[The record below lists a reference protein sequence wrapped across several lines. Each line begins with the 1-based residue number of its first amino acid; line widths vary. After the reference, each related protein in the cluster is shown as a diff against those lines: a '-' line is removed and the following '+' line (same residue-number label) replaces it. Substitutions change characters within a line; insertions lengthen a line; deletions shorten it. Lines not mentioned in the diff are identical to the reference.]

1 MDRNDLLAVTREHFL
16 RSFTESLQPA
26 IDRSVTAF
34 YTRADQA
41 KSSAD
46 ERRLLEA
53 RSVLTTRNAQL
64 KALAVR
70 NLEHLLNRGFQ
81 TAYSTFRQLGNAK
94 PKAATLSLVDVSAFE
109 DELRIDSITQ
119 LFRDEADE
127 ELRDL
132 NIRMALLFEQE
143 NIKEREN
150 PFRPYVMSRSI
161 GKSAEMLEVQA
172 DVTLALTDQLCES
185 LIHRISD
192 IYSGLNELLSHHG
205 IAAQLQLKIRK
216 SAEHQPTTNAG
227 ADTTGPD
234 SSSGQLRDERVQPNG
249 WVEPTLGGRQS
260 RHGSQD
266 ALSRAQAAIEAQ
278 IQAQVQAYASAQ
290 AAQKAQA
297 QQVQSQR
304 RIDRLIGWVR
314 GTHTEGGM
322 GAGGESSVAGGP
334 ASGFGRGPASGFGT
348 TANPGGS
355 TGPEMGRLNGIGG
368 TGGIA
373 DFGGAGNAEPLMSGQ
388 NQSGS
393 QASTAPAWLSTGERA
408 GGVLRRAFL
417 TGIDSVAPPREDTA
431 EFDGPATAIASAR
444 LNRSVHG
451 MMRDETPAVEQMF
464 LEDGSIRNLIMEQRP
479 QLSELTDA
487 VQERMTIDIVAMLF
501 EFILRDPEVP
511 AEVRAQLGRLQFLV
525 LKTALRDPTFFTH
538 KGHPARMLVNR
549 IGSISLSLRQV
560 DPSAKHL
567 TAEICRIVEALLADT
582 EERVEI
588 FAQML
593 DEFDQFVARE
603 LRTSDKDVERA
614 VLAMESVESRTL
626 QFARITA
633 MIADGLSILKI
644 DPKLQHFIVH
654 TWAHVVERAGR
665 SDVADSKHFRSM
677 VPDLIWS
684 IAPKV
689 VEVDRKHLLNMLPG
703 ILSTMREG
711 MTMLEW
717 DIQQQ
722 QDFLGWLIDSH
733 TRALRAI
740 NLIGTVPPLSFI
752 RNRFTAFI
760 DNTEFDVR
768 TPTDDAAAD
777 ETAKVPEFSAALLAD
792 AIREL
797 KVDIN
802 VIDDLFDTNF
812 NPIKTVADVASIS
825 KIGLS
830 AGPAA
835 NNAYLDSSIYESET
849 NGAVNAVSNESPGD
863 ISDVIARLKSGISI
877 EINLYGRPSLAKLN
891 WVSPNEAS
899 VVLTL
904 VDMPKPSI
912 ISVKLFRWLLRVG
925 RARFLEATP
934 LFERA
939 VGSLFESADE
949 LDAANEAEVVA

>member
-1 MDRNDLLAVTREHFL
+1 V
-16 RSFTESLQPA
+16 
-26 IDRSVTAF
+26 
-34 YTRADQA
+34 
-41 KSSAD
+41 K
-46 ERRLLEA
+46 
-53 RSVLTTRNAQL
+53 
-64 KALAVR
+64 
-70 NLEHLLNRGFQ
+70 
-81 TAYSTFRQLGNAK
+81 
-94 PKAATLSLVDVSAFE
+94 
-109 DELRIDSITQ
+109 
-119 LFRDEADE
+119 
-127 ELRDL
+127 
-132 NIRMALLFEQE
+132 
-143 NIKEREN
+143 
-150 PFRPYVMSRSI
+150 
-161 GKSAEMLEVQA
+161 
-172 DVTLALTDQLCES
+172 
-185 LIHRISD
+185 
-192 IYSGLNELLSHHG
+192 
-205 IAAQLQLKIRK
+205 
-216 SAEHQPTTNAG
+216 
-227 ADTTGPD
+227 
-234 SSSGQLRDERVQPNG
+234 
-249 WVEPTLGGRQS
+249 
-260 RHGSQD
+260 
-266 ALSRAQAAIEAQ
+266 
-278 IQAQVQAYASAQ
+278 
-290 AAQKAQA
+290 
-297 QQVQSQR
+297 
-304 RIDRLIGWVR
+304 
-314 GTHTEGGM
+314 
-322 GAGGESSVAGGP
+322 ESS
-334 ASGFGRGPASGFGT
+334 FGINGQ
-348 TANPGGS
+348 
-355 TGPEMGRLNGIGG
+355 NGIQQ
-368 TGGIA
+368 
-373 DFGGAGNAEPLMSGQ
+373 GNQ
-388 NQSGS
+388 
-393 QASTAPAWLSTGERA
+393 
-408 GGVLRRAFL
+408 
-417 TGIDSVAPPREDTA
+417 ID
-431 EFDGPATAIASAR
+431 G
-444 LNRSVHG
+444 
-451 MMRDETPAVEQMF
+451 
-464 LEDGSIRNLIMEQRP
+464 
-479 QLSELTDA
+479 
-487 VQERMTIDIVAMLF
+487 MTIDIVAMLF

-689 VEVDRKHLLNMLPG
+689 VEVDRKHLLSMLPG

-752 RNRFTAFI
+752 RDRFTAFI

-768 TPTDDAAAD
+768 TPADDAAAD

-797 KVDIN
+797 NVDIN

-812 NPIKTVADVASIS
+812 NPIRTVADVASIS
-825 KIGLS
+825 QIGLS

-835 NNAYLDSSIYESET
+835 NDADVDSSIYESEA
-849 NGAVNAVSNESPGD
+849 NGAVNAVSNESLGD

-939 VGSLFESADE
+939 VGSLLESADE

>member
-16 RSFTESLQPA
+16 RSFTESLQRA
-26 IDRSVTAF
+26 IDLSVTAF

-46 ERRLLEA
+46 ERRFLDA

-70 NLEHLLNRGFQ
+70 NLEQLLNRGFQ
-81 TAYSTFRQLGNAK
+81 TAYSTFRQSGNAK
-94 PKAATLSLVDVSAFE
+94 PKATKLSLVDVSAFE

-132 NIRMALLFEQE
+132 NIRVALLFEQE

-161 GKSAEMLEVQA
+161 GKSAEMLEVQP

-185 LIHRISD
+185 LIHRVSD

-216 SAEHQPTTNAG
+216 SAEHGPTTNAG
-227 ADTTGPD
+227 ADTAGPD
-234 SSSGQLRDERVQPNG
+234 SSSGQLRDERGQPG
-249 WVEPTLGGRQS
+249 GRVEPTMGARQS
-260 RHGSQD
+260 RRGSQD
-266 ALSRAQAAIEAQ
+266 ALSQAQAA

-314 GTHTEGGM
+314 GTRTEGGA
-322 GAGGESSVAGGP
+322 GAAGGP

-348 TANPGGS
+348 TANPGGL
-355 TGPEMGRLNGIGG
+355 TGPEMGEMDGLGG
-368 TGGIA
+368 TGGMA
-373 DFGGAGNAEPLMSGQ
+373 DVGGEGNADQLMSGQ

-444 LNRSVHG
+444 LNRSVHS
-451 MMRDETPAVEQMF
+451 MMLDETPAAEQMF
-464 LEDGSIRNLIMEQRP
+464 LHDGSIRNLIMEQRS

-501 EFILRDPEVP
+501 EFILRDTEVP

-689 VEVDRKHLLNMLPG
+689 IEGDRKQLLSMLPG

-711 MTMLEW
+711 MGLLEW

-752 RNRFTAFI
+752 RDRFTAFM

-768 TPTDDAAAD
+768 TPTDDTGAD
-777 ETAKVPEFSAALLAD
+777 KTAKVPEFSAALLAD

-797 KVDIN
+797 KVDID

-812 NPIKTVADVASIS
+812 NPINSVADVTSIS
-825 KIGLS
+825 ETGLS
-830 AGPAA
+830 ARPAA
-835 NNAYLDSSIYESET
+835 NDAYSDSGIYESEA
-849 NGAVNAVSNESPGD
+849 NEAVNTVSNESPGD
-863 ISDVIARLKSGISI
+863 ISDVIARLKSGVSI

-891 WVSPNEAS
+891 WVSANEAS
-899 VVLTL
+899 VVLSM
-904 VDMPKPSI
+904 VDRAQPSI

-939 VGSLFESADE
+939 VGSLLESADE
-949 LDAANEAEVVA
+949 LDAANEAEVVAQT

>member
-1 MDRNDLLAVTREHFL
+1 MDRNDLLAATREHFL
-16 RSFTESLQPA
+16 RSFTASLQPV
-26 IDRSVTAF
+26 IDRAVTILF
-34 YTRADQA
+34 TKADQA

-46 ERRLLEA
+46 ERRLLDA
-53 RSVLTTRNAQL
+53 RTVLTTRNAQL

-70 NLEHLLNRGFQ
+70 NLEQLLNRGFQ
-81 TAYSTFRQLGNAK
+81 TAYSTFRQSGATKAK
-94 PKAATLSLVDVSAFE
+94 ASTLSLVDVSTFE
-109 DELRIDSITQ
+109 DELRIDNITQ

-150 PFRPYVMSRSI
+150 PFRPYVLSRSI
-161 GKSAEMLEVQA
+161 GKAAEMLEVQS
-172 DVTLALTDQLCES
+172 DVTLAIIDQLCEC
-185 LIHRISD
+185 LIHRVSD

-216 SAEHQPTTNAG
+216 SAEHGPSTNTG
-227 ADTTGPD
+227 ADTVDPNTV
-234 SSSGQLRDERVQPNG
+234 SGQLREERERGQ
-249 WVEPTLGGRQS
+249 
-260 RHGSQD
+260 HD
-266 ALSRAQAAIEAQ
+266 AVAQAQAAIQAQAQANAHAEAQ
-278 IQAQVQAYASAQ
+278 AMMQAH
-290 AAQKAQA
+290 A

-314 GTHTEGGM
+314 GTRTASGASVGSNMQAETGNLST
-322 GAGGESSVAGGP
+322 GAGVSADP
-334 ASGFGRGPASGFGT
+334 ASGFGQA
-348 TANPGGS
+348 GGY
-355 TGPEMGRLNGIGG
+355 G
-368 TGGIA
+368 
-373 DFGGAGNAEPLMSGQ
+373 FGGATGIS
-388 NQSGS
+388 QSDGASAGGGAS
-393 QASTAPAWLSTGERA
+393 QAAPQPAPQPAPAWLSTGERA

-417 TGIDSVAPPREDTA
+417 TGIDSVAPPRDDSIG
-431 EFDGPATAIASAR
+431 FDGPATPMTSAR
-444 LNRSVHG
+444 LTRSIHSL
-451 MMRDETPAVEQMF
+451 MRDETPATEDIV
-464 LEDGSIRNLIMEQRP
+464 LADGSIRNLIMERRA

-487 VQERMTIDIVAMLF
+487 VQERMAIDIVAMLF
-501 EFILRDPEVP
+501 EFILRDTDVP

-538 KGHPARMLVNR
+538 KSHPARMLVNR

-560 DPSAKHL
+560 DPSGKHL

-582 EERVEI
+582 GEHAAI

-603 LRTSDKDVERA
+603 LRTSDEDVERA

-626 QFARITA
+626 QFARITS

-644 DPKLQHFIVH
+644 DPKLHHFIVH

-689 VEVDRKHLLNMLPG
+689 AEADRKTLIKMLPG

-711 MTMLEW
+711 MSVLEW
-717 DIQQQ
+717 DVQQQ

-733 TRALRAI
+733 TRALRAV

-752 RNRFTAFI
+752 RDRFTAFM

-768 TPTDDAAAD
+768 TPDANAGTEEAS
-777 ETAKVPEFSAALLAD
+777 KVLEFSAALLAD

-797 KVDIN
+797 KVDID
-802 VIDDLFDTNF
+802 VVDDLFDTDF
-812 NPIKTVADVASIS
+812 NPIKAANDKVGDDADSAEEMVSELQSHADEDESVADEMA
-825 KIGLS
+825 
-830 AGPAA
+830 
-835 NNAYLDSSIYESET
+835 
-849 NGAVNAVSNESPGD
+849 
-863 ISDVIARLKSGISI
+863 DVMARLKSGVAI
-877 EINLYGRPSLAKLN
+877 EINLYGRPNLAKLN

-899 VVLTL
+899 LVLTMA
-904 VDMPKPSI
+904 DRPKPSI
-912 ISVKLFRWLLRVG
+912 ISVKLFRWLLRVN
-925 RARFLEATP
+925 RARFLKTSP

-939 VGSLFESADE
+939 VGSLLETADE
-949 LDAANEAEVVA
+949 IDAANEAEQAA

>member
-16 RSFTESLQPA
+16 RAFTESLQPA

-46 ERRLLEA
+46 ERRFLEA

-70 NLEHLLNRGFQ
+70 NLEQLLNRGFQ
-81 TAYSTFRQLGNAK
+81 TAYSTFRQSGNAK

-172 DVTLALTDQLCES
+172 DVTLALTDQLCGS

-216 SAEHQPTTNAG
+216 SAEHGPTTNAG
-227 ADTTGPD
+227 ADATGPD
-234 SSSGQLRDERVQPNG
+234 SSSGQLRDERVQPDG
-249 WVEPTLGGRQS
+249 RVEPVMGGRQS
-260 RHGSQD
+260 RRGSQD
-266 ALSRAQAAIEAQ
+266 ALSQAQAAIE
-278 IQAQVQAYASAQ
+278 AQVQAYASAQ

-322 GAGGESSVAGGP
+322 GAADESSVAGGP

-348 TANPGGS
+348 TANPGGL
-355 TGPEMGRLNGIGG
+355 TGPVMDGIGG
-368 TGGIA
+368 TGGMV
-373 DFGGAGNAEPLMSGQ
+373 DFGGEGNAAPLMSGQ

-451 MMRDETPAVEQMF
+451 MMLDETPAAEQMF
-464 LEDGSIRNLIMEQRP
+464 LEDGTIRNLIMEQRP
-479 QLSELTDA
+479 KLSELTDA

-501 EFILRDPEVP
+501 EFILRDTEVP

-665 SDVADSKHFRSM
+665 SDAADSKHFRSM

-689 VEVDRKHLLNMLPG
+689 AEVDRKQLLSMLPG

-711 MTMLEW
+711 MGLLEW

-752 RNRFTAFI
+752 RDRFAAFM

-768 TPTDDAAAD
+768 IPAD
-777 ETAKVPEFSAALLAD
+777 GAGVDEVAKVPEFSAALLAD

-797 KVDIN
+797 KVDID

-812 NPIKTVADVASIS
+812 NPINSVADVTSIS
-825 KIGLS
+825 ETGLS
-830 AGPAA
+830 VSPTA
-835 NNAYLDSSIYESET
+835 NDAYSDSDIYESEA
-849 NGAVNAVSNESPGD
+849 NGAVNTVSNETPSD
-863 ISDVIARLKSGISI
+863 ISDVIARLKSGVSI

-891 WVSPNEAS
+891 WVSANEAS
-899 VVLTL
+899 VVLTM
-904 VDMPKPSI
+904 VNMPKPSI
-912 ISVKLFRWLLRVG
+912 ISVKLFLWLLRVG

-939 VGSLFESADE
+939 VGSLLESADE

>member
-46 ERRLLEA
+46 ERRFLEA

-70 NLEHLLNRGFQ
+70 NLEQLLNRGFQ
-81 TAYSTFRQLGNAK
+81 TAYSTFRQSGNAK
-94 PKAATLSLVDVSAFE
+94 PKAVTLSLVDVSAFE

-216 SAEHQPTTNAG
+216 SAEHGPTTNAG
-227 ADTTGPD
+227 ADTAGPD
-234 SSSGQLRDERVQPNG
+234 SSSGQLRDERVQPG
-249 WVEPTLGGRQS
+249 GRVEPTMGGRQS
-260 RHGSQD
+260 RRGSQD
-266 ALSRAQAAIEAQ
+266 ALSQAQAAIEAQ
-278 IQAQVQAYASAQ
+278 AQ
-290 AAQKAQA
+290 AQA

-314 GTHTEGGM
+314 GTHTEGGI
-322 GAGGESSVAGGP
+322 GAAGESSVAGGP

-348 TANPGGS
+348 TANPSGL
-355 TGPEMGRLNGIGG
+355 TGPEMGEMNGIGG
-368 TGGIA
+368 TGGMA
-373 DFGGAGNAEPLMSGQ
+373 DFGGEGNADPLMSGQ

-444 LNRSVHG
+444 LNRSVHS

-689 VEVDRKHLLNMLPG
+689 VEVDRKHLLSMLPG

-752 RNRFTAFI
+752 RDRFTAFI

-777 ETAKVPEFSAALLAD
+777 ETTKVPEFSAALLAD

-797 KVDIN
+797 NVDIN

-812 NPIKTVADVASIS
+812 NPIRTVADVASIS
-825 KIGLS
+825 QIGLS

-835 NNAYLDSSIYESET
+835 NDADVDSSIYESEA
-849 NGAVNAVSNESPGD
+849 NGAVYAVSNESPGD

-891 WVSPNEAS
+891 WVSLNEAS

-904 VDMPKPSI
+904 VDMSKPSI

-939 VGSLFESADE
+939 VGSLLESADE

>member
-1 MDRNDLLAVTREHFL
+1 MDRNDLLAATREHFL
-16 RSFTESLQPA
+16 RSFTDSLQPA
-26 IDRSVTAF
+26 IDRSVSVLFTK
-34 YTRADQA
+34 ADQA

-46 ERRLLEA
+46 ERRFLDA

-70 NLEHLLNRGFQ
+70 NLEQLLNRGFQ
-81 TAYSTFRQLGNAK
+81 TAYSTFRQSGNAK
-94 PKAATLSLVDVSAFE
+94 PKATALSLVEVSTFE

-132 NIRMALLFEQE
+132 NIRVALLFEQE

-150 PFRPYVMSRSI
+150 PFRPYVLSRSI

-172 DVTLALTDQLCES
+172 DVTLALIDQLCES
-185 LIHRISD
+185 LIHRVSD

-216 SAEHQPTTNAG
+216 SAEHGPITNAG
-227 ADTTGPD
+227 ADTTGLD
-234 SSSGQLRDERVQPNG
+234 RSGGQLRDERVEHG
-249 WVEPTLGGRQS
+249 GRVEPSMGVVGGGRPS
-260 RHGSQD
+260 GRGSQD
-266 ALSRAQAAIEAQ
+266 ALSQAQAAIQAQ
-278 IQAQVQAYASAQ
+278 IQAQAQAYASAQ

-297 QQVQSQR
+297 QQIQSQR

-314 GTHTEGGM
+314 GTRTEGG
-322 GAGGESSVAGGP
+322 ASESSVAGGP
-334 ASGFGRGPASGFGT
+334 ASGFGRGPASGFGRAAT
-348 TANPGGS
+348 SGGS
-355 TGPEMGRLNGIGG
+355 TGPE
-368 TGGIA
+368 TGGMGGMGGMA
-373 DFGGAGNAEPLMSGQ
+373 GFGAEGNAGQQMSGP

-393 QASTAPAWLSTGERA
+393 QASMAPTWLSTGERA

-417 TGIDSVAPPREDTA
+417 TGIDSVAPPREDMA
-431 EFDGPATAIASAR
+431 GFDGPATAIASAR
-444 LNRSVHG
+444 LNRSVHS
-451 MMRDETPAVEQMF
+451 MMLEETPAAEQMF

-501 EFILRDPEVP
+501 EFILRDTKVP

-560 DPSAKHL
+560 DPSGKHL

-603 LRTSDKDVERA
+603 LRTSDEDVERA

-644 DPKLQHFIVH
+644 DPKLHHFIVH

-665 SDVADSKHFRSM
+665 SDVADSRHYRSM

-689 VEVDRKHLLNMLPG
+689 AEVDRKQLLSMLPG
-703 ILSTMREG
+703 ILATMREG
-711 MTMLEW
+711 MTLLDW
-717 DIQQQ
+717 DLQQQ

-752 RNRFTAFI
+752 RDRFIAFM

-768 TPTDDAAAD
+768 TPTDDAEAD
-777 ETAKVPEFSAALLAD
+777 ETKKVPEFSAALLAD

-802 VIDDLFDTNF
+802 VIDDMFDTDF
-812 NPIKTVADVASIS
+812 NPIKSVGEVTSVSDT
-825 KIGLS
+825 GLS

-835 NNAYLDSSIYESET
+835 NEAYADSDIEESE
-849 NGAVNAVSNESPGD
+849 ASRVANAVSNESANE
-863 ISDVIARLKSGISI
+863 ISDVMARLKSGVSI

-891 WVSPNEAS
+891 WVSRNEAS
-899 VVLTL
+899 LVLTM
-904 VDMPKPSI
+904 VDRPKPSI
-912 ISVKLFRWLLRVG
+912 ISVKLFRWMLRVG
-925 RARFLEATP
+925 RARFLEETP

-939 VGSLFESADE
+939 VESLLESADE
-949 LDAANEAEVVA
+949 IDAANEAEVAA